1 MSTRRSP
8 LRVFVGRYAVAFVVT
23 ALFMGTAV
31 FAVNYVFDETLAK
44 AAKVQVDTAPAPPEG
59 ANYLVIGSDTRAFV
73 ADETD
78 QKAFGDEG
86 DAGGQRSD
94 TMMVV
99 HVEPES
105 KRSIILSFPRDLW
118 VNIPGVGN
126 SRINAAFNE
135 GPDKVIETL
144 QANFGIQINHYIE
157 VDFKSFQGVVRAIG
171 NVPVYF
177 PYPARDDKTGLFVY
191 LPGCNRLNGPASLSY
206 VRSRSLE
213 FYSSENNSWFDA
225 DVVPDIDRIAR
236 QQGFIRELAGLAV
249 AKSLNDPFTA
259 KEIADRV
266 VENLTVD
273 DAFTTDNVLSLID
286 AFRTINPDD
295 TSALNF
301 QTFPWKNGPTQSG
314 ASVLYPDDP
323 AWRAS
328 VDRLSD
334 FSGAAAEDV
343 SATPQ
348 EVKLRVLNGSGQV
361 GIAEAV
367 LTEFKRAGFEGGGS
381 GNDTRGTVA
390 VTEVRYK
397 RGESA
402 KGRLLLSYL
411 PSARLVEDPNLEGA
425 DVAVVLGADF
435 TSITQPAAAAAT
447 TDTTPTTA
455 AAPVDSG
462 EPATPSIANEDE
474 LGEPAPRKPP
484 C

>member
-1 MSTRRSP
+1 MSSRRSP
-8 LRVFVGRYAVAFVVT
+8 LRVFIGRYVVAFT
-23 ALFMGTAV
+23 AATLFMGSAV
-31 FAVNYVFDETLAK
+31 FAVNYVFDDFVAN
-44 AAKVQVDTAPAPPEG
+44 AAKVKVDTAPAPPQG

-73 ADETD
+73 QGAEEE
-78 QKAFGDEG
+78 KAFGDQG

-99 HVEPES
+99 HVEPDHQ
-105 KRSIILSFPRDLW
+105 RSIILSFPRDLW
-118 VNIPGVGN
+118 VNIPGKGN
-126 SRINAAFNE
+126 SKINAAFND

-171 NVPVYF
+171 SVPVYF

-191 LPGCNRLNGPASLSY
+191 RPGCTRLNGPASLSY

-213 FYSSENNSWFDA
+213 FYSSEDNRWLSADA
-225 DVVPDIDRIAR
+225 VPDIDRIAR

-266 VENLTVD
+266 IENLTVD
-273 DAFTTDNVLSLID
+273 DAFTSDEMKSLID
-286 AFRTINPDD
+286 AFRTINPED

-301 QTFPWKNGPTQSG
+301 QTFPWKNGPTQNG

-323 AWRAS
+323 AWRAI

-334 FSGAAAEDV
+334 FSGGSAAEV
-343 SATPQ
+343 TATPP
-348 EVKLRVLNGSGQV
+348 EVKLRVVNGSGQD
-361 GIAEAV
+361 GIAAAV
-367 LTEFKRAGFEGGGS
+367 LDEFKRIGFKGAGS
-381 GNDTRGTVA
+381 GNDARGTVA
-390 VTEVRYK
+390 GTEVRY
-397 RGESA
+397 RPGESA
-402 KGRLLLSYL
+402 KGRLLLTYL
-411 PSARLVEDPNLEGA
+411 PSARLVEDPALKKT

-435 TSITQPAAAAAT
+435 TSIVTPAAAPT
-447 TDTTPTTA
+447 TATTPTTSPPA
-455 AAPVDSG
+455 SAGAPA
-462 EPATPSIANEDE
+462 EPQIANRDE
-474 LGEPAPRKPP
+474 LGNPAPRHPP

>member
-1 MSTRRSP
+1 M
-8 LRVFVGRYAVAFVVT
+8 
-23 ALFMGTAV
+23 

-73 ADETD
+73 AGEEDER
-78 QKAFGDEG
+78 AFGDTA

-118 VNIPGVGN
+118 VNIPGVGG

-157 VDFKSFQGVVRAIG
+157 VDFRSFQGVVRAIG

-213 FYSSENNSWFDA
+213 FYSSDNNSWVDA

-301 QTFPWKNGPTQSG
+301 QTFPWKNGPNQNG

-323 AWRAS
+323 AWRII

-334 FSGAAAEDV
+334 FSGSSPQEV
-343 SATPQ
+343 SASP
-348 EVKLRVLNGSGQV
+348 EDVKLRVLNGSGQD
-361 GIAEAV
+361 GIADAV
-367 LTEFKRAGFEGGGS
+367 LTEFKSYGFKGGGADNDPR
-381 GNDTRGTVA
+381 GNVGA
-390 VTEVRYK
+390 TEVRYR
-397 RGESA
+397 RGESE

-411 PSARLVEDPNLEGA
+411 PSARLVEDPNLQGA

-435 TSITQPAAAAAT
+435 TSITKPVTAAPPADAT
-447 TDTTPTTA
+447 ATTPTTA
-455 AAPVDSG
+455 APAVDTG
-462 EPATPSIANEDE
+462 DPASPQIANRDE